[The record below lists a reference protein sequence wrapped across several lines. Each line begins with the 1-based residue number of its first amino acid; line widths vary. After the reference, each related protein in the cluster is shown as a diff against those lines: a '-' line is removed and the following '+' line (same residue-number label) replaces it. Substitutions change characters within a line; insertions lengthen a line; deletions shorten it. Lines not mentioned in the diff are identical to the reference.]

1 MRSTSGGLGDYMDNL
16 RSTSGILMTI
26 GKVGGLPVVS
36 GWLNVKSEVYQLN
49 LYDFSYSRRSTSG
62 IWMTIGKA

>member
-1 MRSTSGGLGDYMDNL
+1 MDDHRDSLRSNSRSLMTIGIFRGLPVVSGLYRDSL

-36 GWLNVKSEVYQLN
+36 G
-49 LYDFSYSRRSTSG
+49 
-62 IWMTIGKA
+62 

>member
-1 MRSTSGGLGDYMDNL
+1 MCGETFCGRHTAQPQELCLRDGKSEVYQWYLDDYRDNL

-36 GWLNVKSEVYQLN
+36 G
-49 LYDFSYSRRSTSG
+49 
-62 IWMTIGKA
+62 